1 MSNKY
6 KKLIQD
12 RLNIYEKVTQCLV
25 CNSEYFDWKPIT
37 DKGNGFE
44 IEISVICN
52 LCDHV
57 FITPVLNEKELEDYY
72 LKNTFSKEIRESAL
86 PTPEGMEFRDKR
98 AKKRFELIKYF
109 LSEDS
114 KNLEIG
120 CSSGNFLKLISET
133 SIESIGIDPST
144 SYVNYA
150 SKQNLKVINDTYPCL
165 ELENLKFDN
174 IFIFHVIEHVANPIE
189 LLVNIKRNLKQN
201 GKLFIELP
209 LLDKVLDKRK
219 KLSKKY
225 FQKSH
230 LHDFNSTN
238 LEFVLNNLGLKIT
251 NIQNISKQR
260 PDDKNYLLT
269 VTIDETKI
277 QENKELKN
285 NNINIEFNES
295 KVSRYFHS
303 YFLRKK
309 LDLLYSN
316 E

>member
-1 MSNKY
+1 MNNKY
-6 KKLIQD
+6 KKLIKD
-12 RLNIYEKVTQCLV
+12 KLNIYENVTQCLV
-25 CNSEYFDWKPIT
+25 CSSNYLDWKPVT

-44 IEISVICN
+44 IEISVKCN
-52 LCDHV
+52 LCNHV
-57 FITPVLNEKELEDYY
+57 FITPVLNEKELDNYY
-72 LKNTFSKEIRESAL
+72 LENSFSKEIRESEI

-109 LSEDS
+109 LNEDS

-120 CSSGNFLKLISET
+120 CSSGNFLKLISKI
-133 SIESIGIDPST
+133 SIDSIGIDPST

-150 SKQNLKVINDTYPCL
+150 AKQNLKVINDTYPCL

-209 LLDKVLDKRK
+209 LLDKVIDKRK

-230 LHDFNSTN
+230 LHDFSSSN
-238 LEFVLNNLGLKIT
+238 LEIVLNNLGLKIN
-251 NIQNISKQR
+251 NIQNIANQR
-260 PDDKNYLLT
+260 PDDKNFLLT
-269 VTIDETKI
+269 VTIDETKT
-277 QENKELKN
+277 QNKKELKN
-285 NNINIEFNES
+285 NYINIKFNES
-295 KVSRYFHS
+295 KVSRYFRG
-303 YFLRKK
+303 YFLKKK
-309 LDLLYSN
+309 LHLLYSN